1 MFAHRGLARA
11 AWATLAATVAVA
23 IWGAFVR
30 ATGSGAGCGSHWPLC
45 DGAVLPD
52 VGSAATAI
60 EFTHRV
66 TSGLALLA
74 VVGLWAAL
82 RRVAPTGALAR
93 RAALVSLVLMLVE
106 AAIGAGL
113 VLLELV
119 GENTSV
125 ARAVVMGGHLV
136 NTFALVGA
144 LTITAW
150 ALGGRGPLRFDG
162 GRAAWGLWACAA
174 ALLLTG
180 VSGAVAALGDTLFPA
195 ESLFEAWRQEL
206 SVTSN
211 ILIRL
216 RLLHPVI
223 AVATA
228 AAVAVVARSRT
239 GDDAPGLAAPDM
251 LGRRALP
258 AGRLARLDATRDFH
272 HGLLARLLVWLL
284 AVQLAAGAI
293 NVLLL
298 APTWLQLVH
307 LLLANAVWVVFVL
320 LAAERLSLERGER
333 AEAPSLHASP
343 T

>member
-11 AWATLAATVAVA
+11 TWATLAATIAVA

-30 ATGSGAGCGSHWPLC
+30 ATVSGAGCGSHWPLC

-82 RRVAPTGALAR
+82 RRVAPAGALAR
-93 RAALVSLVLMLVE
+93 RAALASLGFMLVE

-150 ALGGRGPLRFDG
+150 ALGGRGPLRLHG
-162 GRAAWGLWACAA
+162 GRAAWDLWACAA
-174 ALLLTG
+174 ALLLTS

-239 GDDAPGLAAPDM
+239 GNDAPG
-251 LGRRALP
+251 
-258 AGRLARLDATRDFH
+258 
-272 HGLLARLLVWLL
+272 LARLLVWLL

-333 AEAPSLHASP
+333 AEAPSLHAP
-343 T
+343 LT

>member
-11 AWATLAATVAVA
+11 AWVTLAATVAVA
-23 IWGAFVR
+23 VWGAFVR

-45 DGAVLPD
+45 DGAVLPA
-52 VGSAATAI
+52 VNSAATAI

-82 RRVAPTGALAR
+82 RRLAPAGALTR
-93 RAALVSLVLMLVE
+93 RAAFASLVFMLVE

-150 ALGGRGPLRFDG
+150 ALGGRGPLRL
-162 GRAAWGLWACAA
+162 GRAHAAGALSACVA
-174 ALLLTG
+174 ALLLTS
-180 VSGAVAALGDTLFPA
+180 VSGAIAALGDTLFPA

-211 ILIRL
+211 VLIRL

-223 AVATA
+223 AVAA
-228 AAVAVVARSRT
+228 AGLVVA
-239 GDDAPGLAAPDM
+239 
-251 LGRRALP
+251 
-258 AGRLARLDATRDFH
+258 LARAGAR
-272 HGLLARLLVWLL
+272 GEERGARLLVGLV
-284 AVQLAAGAI
+284 AVQLGAGAI

-298 APTWLQLVH
+298 APIWLQLVH
-307 LLLANAVWVVFVL
+307 LLLANAVWVAFVL
-320 LAAERLSLERGER
+320 LAADRLSGARDQNPGLSVPISR
-333 AEAPSLHASP
+333 ATSSSVG
-343 T
+343 